1 MRNPLPFV
9 FVALL
14 GIAAVSPL
22 NPDQP
27 IVRARELTVEERL
40 FRKAE
45 PLCRAGKIEAAIED
59 LKRVLK
65 LNPAHAGAL
74 YYAGVHRAGKSD
86 VKGAEALFRK
96 ILDDAEYGPL
106 ARERLAE
113 LSVNTKQADQRHA
126 IQSYLDGE
134 AWNEALETCKQ
145 ALQHAPNDPALL
157 YTTVYSAVM
166 AGDKRYAEAAWTA
179 IGQTSA
185 PEAEKGDLRDLI
197 DGWFSRDQAPR
208 EALQRL
214 MGITDAR
221 IRTTAVRRE
230 IRRLMLDQK
239 LYDEYEKM
247 LLAELGMPG
256 ANQGSIERDLI
267 RFYVDTGR
275 YDKGM
280 QLLSRR
286 PVDSMEDNLLYIR
299 LLSATGQHVKAM
311 TVAQQLIGMH
321 GDQPEPHEAF
331 LEAYIALASQKGG
344 LSGQPPADK
353 LKWEKLVKE
362 EITRFRSS
370 LDPAETPAA
379 GMTLAVLRASATLN
393 DFELTRALLEPA
405 MRLRIDAS
413 NISSV
418 RKAAEEMAEN
428 GCRPESTTLIETA
441 LGQLP
446 DDPGLAGL
454 LAENYYLDG
463 RAEEAIALLQGALQ
477 TEPRNQRN
485 LLLLVDCLVT
495 VGRRDE
501 ARDKLI
507 DAISWPDLPDM
518 IRNQFKAKL
527 NLIDIGAA
535 PIRPGESGTASPPPA
550 GLDTTSAGEGIPTDT
565 DSPTE
570 TASDG
575 PRTGFDG
582 VSAP

>member
-22 NPDQP
+22 NPDRP
-27 IVRARELTVEERL
+27 VVRARELTVEERL

-45 PLCRAGKIEAAIED
+45 PLCRAGRIEAAIED

-65 LNPAHAGAL
+65 LNPTHAGAL

-86 VKGAEALFRK
+86 TKGAEALFRK

-113 LSVNTKQADQRHA
+113 LSVGAKQTDLRHA
-126 IQSYLDGE
+126 IRSYLDGE
-134 AWNEALETCKQ
+134 AWNEALETCKK
-145 ALQHAPNDPALL
+145 ALQHAPNDPALMYL
-157 YTTVYSAVM
+157 TVYSSVM
-166 AGDKRYAEAAWTA
+166 AGDKRYAEAAWNA
-179 IGQTSA
+179 LGQTSA
-185 PEAEKGDLRDLI
+185 PETEKGDLRDLI

-247 LLAELGMPG
+247 LVAELAMPG
-256 ANQGSIERDLI
+256 ANQGAIERDLI

-299 LLSATGQHVKAM
+299 LLSATGQHAKAM

-331 LEAYIALASQKGG
+331 LDAYVALTSQKGG
-344 LSGQPPADK
+344 LAGQAPADK
-353 LKWEKLVKE
+353 MKWEKLVKD
-362 EITRFRSS
+362 EIARFRAS

-413 NISSV
+413 NIAV
-418 RKAAEEMAEN
+418 IRKAAEEMAEN

-446 DDPGLAGL
+446 DDTGLAGL

-463 RAEEAIALLQGALQ
+463 RAEEAVALLQGALQ
-477 TEPRNQRN
+477 AEPRDQRN
-485 LLLLVDCLVT
+485 LVLLVDCLVT

-507 DAISWPDLPDM
+507 EAISWPDLPDM
-518 IRNQFKAKL
+518 VRNQFKAKL

-535 PIRPGESGTASPPPA
+535 PIRPGETGTASPPTGEPA
-550 GLDTTSAGEGIPTDT
+550 TPPEDGTATEGTEMP
-565 DSPTE
+565 PE
-570 TASDG
+570 TASG
-575 PRTGFDG
+575 GAYTGFDG
-582 VSAP
+582 LSAP